1 MTSLDAPRDPSAGGR
16 APADT
21 ATGAPPDPTPGVAT
35 GADRRKLMA
44 SLLGGYL
51 FLFATYAGVIA
62 ILLPYQV
69 GLIDADAKVG
79 NLAIVTSLSALAT
92 IVAQPIVGA
101 LSDRTRT
108 RLGRRAPW
116 MVFGGIGGGILTIA
130 LQFSTTIFWIAA
142 LWVLAQVLLNAFQ
155 APMSAVI
162 ADRVDERHRATA
174 SAFTGVGTALGA
186 TIGIVVAGQLLT
198 TLGVAYTLFGGLVI
212 VAAVAFV
219 LLNPDRTEVAPVTDT
234 FRWGAF
240 FRGFWVSPRKH
251 PDFGWAFGGRFF
263 MVLGT
268 QGLANYQFYVLTD
281 YIHLDP
287 ISAGGIAGTLSLC
300 SVVTTVIGTL
310 VFGRLSDLMRR
321 RKIFVFGA
329 SIVVVIGVMI
339 PVFSPT
345 VTGMILMSL
354 VMGIGSGAYTAVD
367 FALMVDVLPSRGDA
381 GKDLGVLNIA
391 SNVPQ
396 ALVGSVAVA
405 LLAMSAGNYAIIFFF
420 AAISVIISSLLVL
433 PIKSVR

>member
-1 MTSLDAPRDPSAGGR
+1 MSPLDAPEEPTVRGRRATAG
-16 APADT
+16 T
-21 ATGAPPDPTPGVAT
+21 AGAPPEAVPGIAT
-35 GADRRKLMA
+35 GADRAKLMA

-69 GLIDADAKVG
+69 GLVDQDAKVG

-92 IVAQPIVGA
+92 ILAQPIVGA

-116 MVFGGIGGGILTIA
+116 IVFGGVGGGILTIA
-130 LQFSTTIFWIAA
+130 LQFSTTIFWIAL

-162 ADRVDERHRATA
+162 ADRVGERHRATA
-174 SAFTGVGTALGA
+174 SAFTGVGTAVGVSL
-186 TIGIVVAGQLLT
+186 GIVAAGQLLT
-198 TLGVAYTLFGGLVI
+198 TLGVAYTLFGCLVI

-219 LLNPDRTEVAPVTDT
+219 LLNPDHTEVAPVTEP

-240 FRGFWVSPRKH
+240 VKGFWVSPRKH

-287 ISAGGIAGTLSLC
+287 VSAGGIAGTLSIC

-310 VFGRLSDLMRR
+310 VFGRLSDVLQR

-329 SIVVVIGVMI
+329 SIIVVIGVLI

-345 VTGMILMSL
+345 VTGMIVMAL

-396 ALVGSVAVA
+396 ALVGSVAVV
-405 LLAMSAGNYAIIFFF
+405 LLAMSAGDYAIIFVF
-420 AAISVIISSLLVL
+420 AAISVVVSSLLVL

>member
-1 MTSLDAPRDPSAGGR
+1 MPSLDAPHEPSAR
-16 APADT
+16 DRRTDASDT
-21 ATGAPPDPTPGVAT
+21 GTPPEQVPGIAT

-51 FLFATYAGVIA
+51 FLFATYAGVTA

-130 LQFSTTIFWIAA
+130 LQFATTIFWIAA

-198 TLGVAYTLFGGLVI
+198 TLGVAYSLFGGLVI

-219 LLNPDRTEVAPVTDT
+219 LLNPDRTEVAPVTDP

-300 SVVTTVIGTL
+300 SAVTTVIGTL

-339 PVFSPT
+339 PVISPT

-367 FALMVDVLPSRGDA
+367 FALMVDVLPSRGNA

-396 ALVGSVAVA
+396 ALVGSVAVV

-420 AAISVIISSLLVL
+420 AAVSVIISSLLVL